1 MKHARWRPSHGRLR
15 KEHDPLGPVEVPT
28 DAWYG
33 AQTQRAIE
41 NFPIS
46 GRRAKD
52 ELILALLQVKRA
64 AALANREAGKIDAKR
79 SDLILRAID
88 ELSKGWVDRWDAL
101 FPVDPFQ
108 AGAGTSQNMNLN
120 EVIAN
125 VANTIAGS
133 SRGRWQPV
141 HPNDH
146 VNASQSTND
155 VYPTALRIAL
165 LGSSRQLLASLHG
178 LSETLL
184 RHAESWQGL
193 LKSGRTHLQDAVPVR
208 LGHEFAAYS
217 RAITRCT
224 RWIEAGRNGLRELGI
239 GGSAVGNGIN
249 VPMGYAEFCA
259 VELARVTGETLH
271 SAEDLSYVM
280 QSQAVISMYM
290 SSLRG
295 LAIELTRI
303 CNDLRLMSSGPMNGL
318 GEILLPAVQ
327 PGSSIMPGKVNPSIL
342 EMVNQ
347 VCFSVQGHDHTVA
360 LAAQAGQLE
369 LNVMMPV
376 MAESSLEATRILASA
391 VKVLDLRCVRGILPN
406 EERLKHS
413 FENTAQVAT
422 ALTPHLGYEKVTELV
437 NEAISK
443 GRSVLDVAREKKL
456 VSEEDVIH
464 IRSRF

>member
-1 MKHARWRPSHGRLR
+1 M
-15 KEHDPLGPVEVPT
+15 GPVEVPV

-46 GRRAKD
+46 GRRAHD
-52 ELILALLQVKRA
+52 ELIFALLQVKRA
-64 AALANREAGKIDAKR
+64 ATKANRAAGKLDAQR
-79 SDLILRAID
+79 ADLILKAID
-88 ELSKGWVDRWDAL
+88 ELSTGWRERWDAL
-101 FPVDPFQ
+101 FPVDPLQ
-108 AGAGTSQNMNLN
+108 AGAGTSQNMNMN

-125 VANTIAGS
+125 VANAIAS
-133 SRGRWQPV
+133 SPRGKWQPV

-155 VYPTALRIAL
+155 VYPTAIRIAL
-165 LGSSRQLLASLHG
+165 LSSSKHLLIALHG
-178 LSETLL
+178 LSESLAH
-184 RHAESWQGL
+184 HAENWQGL

-217 RAITRCT
+217 RAISRCT
-224 RWIEAGRNGLRELGI
+224 RWIESGRNGLRELGL
-239 GGSAVGNGIN
+239 GGSAVGNGVN
-249 VPMGYAEFCA
+249 VPMGYAEYCA
-259 VELARVTGETLH
+259 VELAQMTGETLH
-271 SAEDLSYVM
+271 AAEDLSYAM

-290 SSLRG
+290 ASLRG
-295 LAIELTRI
+295 LAIELSRI

-318 GEILLPAVQ
+318 GEIQLPAVQ
-327 PGSSIMPGKVNPSIL
+327 PGSSIMPGKVNPSIP

-376 MAESSLEATRILASA
+376 MADSSIESTRILTSA
-391 VKVLDLRCVRGILPN
+391 VHILDTRCVRGIVPN
-406 EERLKHS
+406 EERLRHY
-413 FENTAQVAT
+413 FENTSQVAT
-422 ALTPHLGYEKVTELV
+422 ALTPHLGYEKVAELV
-437 NEAISK
+437 QEAIAK
-443 GRSVLDVAREKKL
+443 GKSVLELAREKKL
-456 VSEEDVIH
+456 IADEDIAH